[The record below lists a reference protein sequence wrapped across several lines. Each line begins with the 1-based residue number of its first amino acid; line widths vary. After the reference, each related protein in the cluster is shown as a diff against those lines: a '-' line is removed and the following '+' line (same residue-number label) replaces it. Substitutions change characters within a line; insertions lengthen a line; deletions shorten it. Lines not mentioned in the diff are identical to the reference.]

1 MQTHSPGSAVAW
13 PDSLTERSTRTPG
26 PPTLREWLAEAP
38 FALGMSSGFFGFF
51 AHCGALTALEEAG
64 LSPMRVSGSSAGA
77 LVAGAWASGVDA
89 ADIANALRELRRQDF
104 WDPRPGLG
112 LLRGRLFAR
121 ELESLL
127 RAASFSACRVP
138 LTVSAFDGLRWR
150 TRVLDDG
157 PLAPAIRASC
167 AVPFLFQPV
176 WLDGRPHWDGGV
188 SDRPGLCGVPNGTRL
203 LFHHLA
209 SRSPWRRRQ
218 SPSMKIPERDG
229 MTALVIDGLPRV
241 GPFALERG
249 QTAFRA
255 ALAAT
260 RRALDHRI
268 TNAVVRL
275 TAE

>member
-1 MQTHSPGSAVAW
+1 MCNS
-13 PDSLTERSTRTPG
+13 
-26 PPTLREWLAEAP
+26 PTLRDWLGERP

-64 LSPMRVSGSSAGA
+64 LVPMRVSGSSAGA

-89 ADIANALRELRRQDF
+89 ADIASALLALKREDF

-112 LLRGRLFAR
+112 LLRGQRFAR
-121 ELESLL
+121 ELERLL
-127 RAASFSACRVP
+127 RARSFATCRVP

-150 TRVLDDG
+150 TRVLADG

-188 SDRPGLCGVPNGTRL
+188 SDRPGLSGVPHGTRL

-218 SPSMKIPERDG
+218 SPSMRIPERDG
-229 MTALVIDGLPRV
+229 MTALVIDGLPRI
-241 GPFALERG
+241 GPFALEHGRE
-249 QTAFRA
+249 AFRA

-260 RRALDHRI
+260 RRALDRRI
-268 TNAVVRL
+268 TDAVVRL
-275 TAE
+275 PSD